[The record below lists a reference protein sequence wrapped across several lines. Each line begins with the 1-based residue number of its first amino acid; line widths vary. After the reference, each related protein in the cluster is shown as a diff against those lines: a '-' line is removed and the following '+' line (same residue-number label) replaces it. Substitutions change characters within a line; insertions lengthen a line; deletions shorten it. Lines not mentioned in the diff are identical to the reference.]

1 MVCDYN
7 NLTYLEQK
15 EIDGYDYYDRL
26 FQKRFVFLIIDYANY
41 TYELF
46 ENYDDL
52 TKCEYMFADYKILKL
67 SNVFYK
73 RYLQNKYSI
82 DISDYTKE

>member
-1 MVCDYN
+1 MVCVYN
-7 NLTYLEQK
+7 ELTQLEQK

-26 FQKRFVFLIIDYANY
+26 FQERFVFLIIDYHNN

-52 TKCEYMFADYKILKL
+52 TKCEEMFADYRILKL

-73 RYLQNKYSI
+73 RHLQHKYSI
-82 DISDYTKE
+82 DISDYIK